1 MTHSSC
7 NSTLCTVLDIW
18 EACPFSFSRST
29 KQEKDCRMQRLRK
42 QTERK
47 RERKREKEREKERER
62 ERKREREREKRKDMK
77 REEISASFP
86 LSYFILAAAH

>member
-1 MTHSSC
+1 LGS
-7 NSTLCTVLDIW
+7 L
-18 EACPFSFSRST
+18 SFFLLSIDQAGERLSDAEIT
-29 KQEKDCRMQRLRK
+29 QTDREK
-42 QTERK
+42 E

-86 LSYFILAAAH
+86 LSYFILAASH